1 LEFSGEIDILDQDTL
16 DADSPCGSN
25 LCDNLL
31 DALSDFFTSFN
42 DVLEDTCTKDMTK
55 GRLGTL
61 HESGTHAA
69 NAEGCFVGIDDVVVD
84 DRCDVHVDIIFGH
97 TNLSGNFNDG
107 DLDIDLLYFLAQRID
122 FSETWIDCTAVLS
135 EFQDETGLT
144 FVDLLIGI
152 RTTDATW
159 DGSKSSAQTSQ
170 TIDHFAVPSHICGIF
185 RHSVCERRLE
195 V

>member
-16 DADSPCGSN
+16 DADTPCGSD

-42 DVLEDTCTKDMTK
+42 DVLEDTCTKDVTK

-61 HESGTHAA
+61 HKSGTHAA
-69 NAEGCFVGIDDVVVD
+69 NAECRFVGIDDVVVD

-97 TNLSGNFNDG
+97 AYLSGNFHDG
-107 DLDIDLLYFLAQRID
+107 DLDIDLLYFLAQTKCYKGMLL
-122 FSETWIDCTAVLS
+122 ELY
-135 EFQDETGLT
+135 GLT
-144 FVDLLIGI
+144 LV
-152 RTTDATW
+152 RP
-159 DGSKSSAQTSQ
+159 GSTA
-170 TIDHFAVPSHICGIF
+170 
-185 RHSVCERRLE
+185 RLYFPNFKMRP